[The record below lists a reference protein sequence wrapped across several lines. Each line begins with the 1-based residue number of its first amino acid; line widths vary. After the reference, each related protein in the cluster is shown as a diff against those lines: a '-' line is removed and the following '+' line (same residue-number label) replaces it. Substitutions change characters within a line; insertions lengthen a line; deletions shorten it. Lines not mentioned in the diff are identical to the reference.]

1 MGTLPGHVVCVMLAI
16 GCLVF
21 HTFLFMNL
29 NDRLQ
34 SALKRIDDLELL
46 LRDKNTTTN
55 TNIDKTVTSDC
66 CQMRLDCGLKN
77 VNHNNEKVPRLLRK
91 LQRLEKR

>member
-1 MGTLPGHVVCVMLAI
+1 MGILPGHVVCVMLAI

-34 SALKRIDDLELL
+34 SALKRIDDLELI
-46 LRDKNTTTN
+46 LRDKNATKNTN
-55 TNIDKTVTSDC
+55 TDKTVTSNC
-66 CQMRLDCGLKN
+66 RQMRLDCGLKN
-77 VNHNNEKVPRLLRK
+77 VNHNNEEVSRLLRK
-91 LQRLEKR
+91 LQRFEKR